1 MNKRLKRALTLG
13 LVLLGIGIVTRTAQ
27 AASTDTMTLAVTP
40 GNVTYG
46 VSISSPY
53 PSGYNFAQVN
63 LGATTASTV
72 AILVTAT
79 GATVSEYFGL
89 AVSNTS
95 GNWTASASAPSTD
108 TFRMM
113 GWFNTTPVSTNT
125 FITTDAFT
133 NTVPAAA
140 AGKYNQSS
148 KTAPG
153 TSANLW
159 LRLDMPTALNLGT
172 SAAQTMT
179 LTVTGQPN

>member
-1 MNKRLKRALTLG
+1 MNTRLKRALTIG
-13 LVLLGIGIVTRTAQ
+13 LVLLGIGMVARTAQ

-46 VSISSPY
+46 VTISSPY

-63 LGATTASTV
+63 LGATTVSTV
-72 AILVTAT
+72 AIVVNAT
-79 GATVSEYFGL
+79 GANVAEYFGL

-95 GNWTASASAPSTD
+95 GNWAASASAPSTD

-113 GWFNTTPVSTNT
+113 GWFNTNPVSSSTFNTADALTNS
-125 FITTDAFT
+125 
-133 NTVPAAA
+133 VVAA
-140 AGKYNQSS
+140 AGKYNQGS

-159 LRLDMPTALNLGT
+159 LRLDMPTALNTGT
-172 SAAQTMT
+172 TGAQTMT